1 MASVYTLPPSPPNW
15 DAVGIFYISWC
26 ATWTTLVLAG
36 MLFCWLNRDL
46 PVLKIRGLPLSFG
59 AIAFL
64 HIYWILAQITYPV
77 GATIPP
83 VLAHDIQYFFMS
95 VWFPLGVAL
104 FHASNLRFLRV
115 AQLQR
120 QFTHP
125 TPRRV
130 EPGCNGGKVSWLCRL
145 RSCDFTKRSLLLI
158 GLGMVVQLL
167 LSIGMWVA
175 CRKYHP
181 TFGIPGT
188 ELRGATV
195 LEQVVE
201 LGRGWEWWPSVLWQV
216 VWTWIVA
223 PFLIWRAWGI
233 RDTMG
238 WRTQTIGCCISNL
251 HATPMFMIAS
261 YVSAFDRVNKYFI
274 PSQWIHLSILMF
286 EIFTVFVPVFQV
298 FRFRAQQKKAASVNA
313 EWDTFSTAHTLCA
326 SSSTEDGIFA
336 AKSSIPKMRAVD
348 LFDEDLGDRFL
359 TMNVLEQ
366 VLSEDPGPL
375 QDFSALRDFSGENIA
390 FLTSVARWKTSWT
403 EKLSNE
409 QKRRLYNAALEIY
422 IDYIS
427 PKDAEFPLNLSSRE
441 VKRLKDIFERAA
453 RIVCGESNI
462 DPATPFDIE
471 VAPFE
476 SCEVDSPFELYGR
489 ATHRAR
495 YHGEI
500 PGAFDA
506 TVFDSIESHIK
517 YLVLTNT
524 WPKFVD
530 EMQSRRRRRSTET
543 ARTEGAWKSGS
554 TLTNRIMHLVHQVM

>member
-1 MASVYTLPPSPPNW
+1 MATVYTLPPSPPNL
-15 DAVGIFYISWC
+15 DGVGIFYISWC
-26 ATWTTLVLAG
+26 ASWTALVLAG
-36 MLFCWLNRDL
+36 MAFCWLNRDI
-46 PVLKIRGLPLSFG
+46 PVLKIRGLPLSFC
-59 AIAFL
+59 AIALL
-64 HIYWILAQITYPV
+64 HLYWILAQITYPV
-77 GATIPP
+77 GRTLPV
-83 VLAHDIQYFFMS
+83 VLAYDVQYFFMS
-95 VWFPLGVAL
+95 LWFPLGVAL

-120 QFTHP
+120 QFTTHP
-125 TPRRV
+125 AVRRV
-130 EPGCNGGKVSWLCRL
+130 EPGCGGKASWLRRL
-145 RSCDFTKRSLLLI
+145 RGYDHTKRSLLFI
-158 GLGMVVQLL
+158 GLGMVVQFMLT
-167 LSIGMWVA
+167 IGMWVA

-181 TFGIPGT
+181 AFGIPGT
-188 ELRGATV
+188 EIRGATV
-195 LEQVVE
+195 AEQVVE

-223 PFLIWRAWGI
+223 PVLIWRAWGI

-261 YVSAFDRVNKYFI
+261 YVPAFDKVNQYFT

-286 EIFTVFVPVFQV
+286 EVFTVFVPVFQV
-298 FRFRAQQKKAASVNA
+298 FRFRAQQKKAARLNA

-326 SSSTEDGIFA
+326 SSSEDWIFS
-336 AKSSIPKMRAVD
+336 AKASTPKMRAID

-375 QDFSALRDFSGENIA
+375 QEFSALRDFSGENIA
-390 FLTSVARWKTSWT
+390 FLTSVARWKSSWM
-403 EKLSNE
+403 EKLSSE
-409 QKRRLYNAALEIY
+409 QKRQLYNGALEIY

-427 PKDAEFPLNLSSRE
+427 PKDAEFPLNLSSGE
-441 VKRLKDIFERAA
+441 VKRLQDMFEKAA

-462 DPATPFDIE
+462 NPATPFDIE
-471 VAPFE
+471 VAPVR
-476 SCEVDSPFELYGR
+476 SCETESSSESNSR

-500 PGAFDA
+500 PDAFDA

-530 EMQSRRRRRSTET
+530 EMQSKKRRRSTET
-543 ARTEGAWKSGS
+543 ARTEGTWKSES
-554 TLTNRIMHLVHQVM
+554 TLTNRIMHLVHQVR